1 MNTRTIS
8 PLARAD
14 LLQHEAAAAERFGN
28 LQAARLIDAFQ
39 EAVETLTDNPM
50 IGHLREDLSP
60 PGQSLRYWS
69 VKRRFLIVY
78 RPRKNGVEI
87 ARVFDGAQD
96 VRAILGRATDD

>member
-14 LLQHEAAAAERFGN
+14 LLQHESSAAERYGN
-28 LQAARLIDAFQ
+28 LQAARLIEAFQ
-39 EAVETLTDNPM
+39 EAVDTLTDNPL

-78 RPRKNGVEI
+78 RPRKDGIDVV
-87 ARVFDGAQD
+87 RVFDGTQD
-96 VRAILGRATDD
+96 VRAILENG